1 MEHDANQRKQNTYTK
16 APHHTPPPIKRTK
29 KKRKKV
35 LDRDI

>member
-1 MEHDANQRKQNTYTK
+1 MMPNSEKQNTYTK
-16 APHHTPPPIKRTK
+16 APHHTPPPIKNQ